1 MRKNED
7 KKPNK
12 KIPNDVCSF
21 HPVSTKDECSSRDW
35 LCAVF
40 KSLFGGTRICACRV
54 ERFDPQVLVDFVE
67 EESVDWPAILAS
79 DWAKHLKLMLV
90 TLDS

>member
-21 HPVSTKDECSSRDW
+21 HPVSAKDERSSRER
-35 LCAVF
+35 LRAVF